1 LLQDKELNQNMAG
14 KTKNKKALQRNTSEV
29 VQVNSH
35 TYGKHTRAAR
45 GSKTIATINDVLT
58 THAEKTNTLNTA
70 AKAVYDVL
78 KLYSKGFREGQLW
91 QAMLSRMRKGKSTHF
106 EELLHTLER
115 LELNSRY
122 ALTRFGEPPVLSI
135 KNNKRELQI
144 EMHQNTPPHL
154 NKNDNCYQYELIAM
168 LFNSEGVCVQHT
180 MHETKWFNKKE
191 AIHKEVYTIQKPEI
205 AKHYLLCLC
214 LQSGINGIAS
224 DTLAT
229 KGMAIVS
236 AGSVLRERDT

>member
-1 LLQDKELNQNMAG
+1 MAG
-14 KTKNKKALQRNTSEV
+14 KTKNNKALQRSIIEV

-45 GSKTIATINDVLT
+45 GSKTIATTNEVLT
-58 THAEKTNTLNTA
+58 AHAENTNTLNTA
-70 AKAVYDVL
+70 AKSVYDVL

-91 QAMLSRMRKGKSTHF
+91 QAMLSRMRKARLVHF
-106 EELLHTLER
+106 EELLRTLEG

-122 ALTRFGEPPVLSI
+122 ALTRFGELPVLSI

-144 EMHQNTPPHL
+144 EMHQNAPPHL

-168 LFNSEGVCVQHT
+168 LFNSKGVCVQHT
-180 MHETKWFNKKE
+180 MYKTKWFNKKE
-191 AIHKEVYTIQKPEI
+191 AIHKEVYTIQKPAI
-205 AKHYLLCLC
+205 AKHYLLCLH
-214 LQSGINGIAS
+214 LQTGINGIAT

-229 KGMAIVS
+229 RGMAIVA
-236 AGSVLRERDT
+236 AGLVAEERDK